1 MATDT
6 LPTFRKEATE
16 PIPQRYVTNNLDNAI
31 KAVYRRYGT
40 DLQAFFR
47 DAYEKELARQNEKK
61 TADAEDDP
69 Q

>member
-1 MATDT
+1 MATDI
-6 LPTFRKEATE
+6 LLRFRKEATE
-16 PIPQRYVTNNLDNAI
+16 PIPQRYVTGNLDNAI

-47 DAYEKELARQNEKK
+47 DAFEKELARENEP
-61 TADAEDDP
+61 AAEAEDDP

>member
-6 LPTFRKEATE
+6 LRTFRKEATE
-16 PIPQRYVTNNLDNAI
+16 PIPQRYVSANLDNAI
-31 KAVYRRYGT
+31 KAVHRRYGT

-47 DAYEKELARQNEKK
+47 DAFEKELARQNEN

-69 Q
+69 R